1 MNLTFEAARWALVLL
16 IALLLGALGPALDGP
31 SDDEAAADTA
41 ADLHAALA
49 DAQAE
54 NPGVWD
60 ADNRARAHA
69 AVAHAATWRADAR
82 SVGCHR

>member
-41 ADLHAALA
+41 ADLHAA
-49 DAQAE
+49 
-54 NPGVWD
+54 
-60 ADNRARAHA
+60 
-69 AVAHAATWRADAR
+69 TWRADAR